1 MKISKKLFGLFMILF
16 AVTLLVACEGE
27 EDQAPVF
34 TGTGN
39 AVVTVG
45 DAFDPLDG
53 VAAMDAE
60 DGDLTSAIVV
70 SGDTVD
76 TSAVATFTVTYTVED
91 SAGNVTTADR
101 TVQVNAPSEEDYPLA
116 QYPEGV
122 NLSFLDAEQ
131 KDKLFAAAESY
142 LLENVYGGVP
152 LYTRASRVMFS
163 SRVQLFSEAYNGVM
177 GYGTAFSQ
185 LTADDSTVELFPDVT
200 GNAGEYTWRSS
211 FNSNPTTLNPWL
223 ADDSASSDFIGDF
236 TGGLYEFRFDSTK
249 TGYEILP
256 SLASALP
263 VPTDATEINGKEYAK
278 IWSIPVRDDLEW
290 AFHPDIDTSGFAAG
304 FEKLDA
310 SDWLWTWKLALD
322 NQWFRAISGGG
333 DFITKGIK
341 GAAEYVEGSVSWD
354 DVGLKLSEDGSSIV
368 LEFVNEQS
376 EFDILY
382 GFSGGSL
389 EALNQ
394 ELYESLGADDAARE
408 AAYGQDE
415 LSVAASGLYLLET
428 YTPDQLLVYGKN
440 ALHPEAESF
449 YYTGLQYRYID
460 GSDAIF
466 AEFLAG
472 RLESAGIPAS
482 EVENYLN
489 DPRVRVA
496 PDATTWR
503 LMINSFGTTEARDAY
518 IAANPGVGLSED
530 FEPEPILSYL
540 EMRQAMYYG
549 FDRYDAAVNTVKLY
563 LPAHTYFAPTY
574 FLDGSSGVSVRG
586 GAAGA
591 ALLAEFGGESY
602 GFFPTAATTLFG
614 EAVTAAIAD
623 GFYTAGTAD
632 AYTTIELTLTY
643 ASSGNTSAQ
652 AMVAYIEQQY
662 EELLVDNTNFV
673 NVDIIINDVDFP
685 GNYYDYMMIANT
697 DLGIGGIS
705 GSLLDA
711 PGFLDVFS
719 DDNRGGFT
727 LNWGIDTTT
736 ANIPVSYTNL
746 DGEVVYETWGFNALI
761 TAMVEKVYVRDG
773 VEQTSWT
780 DPLDL
785 ITAYLDMGGSELD
798 ATADG
803 TALAETFEGAT
814 LAELATE
821 VGADAVVAYTATT
834 VEGRS
839 FLFLVTETFGEY
851 ELLSQTS
858 LITDAGAAWADWA
871 TRQYGS
877 SYGFTADASLLLT
890 DENIGDNAYIQD
902 YFDTVDDNGTPDDDT
917 DDILNDVV
925 ITSVQQ
931 FLDLY
936 FDGDP
941 IPDNLELYALDYTY
955 SAGSF
960 SDAILVQNINGY
972 ILFYEWL

>member
-53 VAAMDAE
+53 VAAIDAE

-91 SAGNVTTADR
+91 SAGNVTTVDR
-101 TVQVNAPSEEDYPLA
+101 TVQVNPPGEDAYPLA

-122 NLSFLDAEQ
+122 NLSFLDGEQ
-131 KDKLFAAAESY
+131 KDILFAAAESY
-142 LLENVYGGVP
+142 LLENVLGGVP

-163 SRVQLFSEAYNGVM
+163 ERTQLFSEVYNGVL
-177 GYGTAFSQ
+177 GFGIGRSQFSQ
-185 LTADDSTVELFPDVT
+185 DDSNVEMFPDVM
-200 GNAGEYTWRSS
+200 GNAGEYTWRTS

-223 ADDSASSDFIGDF
+223 ADDSASSDFIADF
-236 TGGLYEFRFDSTK
+236 TGSIYYFDFDASK

-256 SLASALP
+256 GFASSNP
-263 VPTDATEINGKEYAK
+263 IPSDPETINGKEYSK
-278 IWSIPVRDDLEW
+278 TWTIPFRDDLVW
-290 AFHPDIDTSGFAAG
+290 GFHPDIDTSGFADG

-310 SDWLWTWKLALD
+310 TDFLWTWKLALD

-341 GAAEYVEGSVSWD
+341 GAAEYVEGTVSWE
-354 DVGLKLSEDGSSIV
+354 DVGLKLSPDGNGIV
-368 LEFVNEQS
+368 LEFVSEQS

-394 ELYESLGADDAARE
+394 ELYESLGATEEERA

-415 LSVAASGLYLLET
+415 LSVASSGSFYLDV
-428 YTPDQLLVYGKN
+428 YTPDQLLTYKLN
-440 ALHPEAESF
+440 TANPDASESSF
-449 YYTGLQYRYID
+449 TGLQYRYID

-472 RLESAGIPAS
+472 RLDTAGVPAS

-503 LMINSFGTTEARDAY
+503 LMINSFGTPEVRDAY
-518 IAANPGVGLSED
+518 IAANPQVGLSED

-563 LPAHTYFAPTY
+563 LPAHTYFAPIY
-574 FLDGSSGVSVRG
+574 FLDGSSGISVRG

-591 ALLAEFGGESY
+591 AVLAEFGGESY

-662 EELLVDNTNFV
+662 EELLVDDTNFV

-685 GNYYDYMMIANT
+685 GNYYDYMLIANT

-746 DGEVVYETWGFNALI
+746 DGEVVYETWGYNALI

-773 VEQTSWT
+773 VEQSSWT

-785 ITAYLDMGGSELD
+785 VAAYLDMGGSELD

-814 LAELATE
+814 LAELATD

-834 VEGRS
+834 VDGKN
-839 FLFLVTETFGEY
+839 FLFVLSETFGEY

-858 LITDAGAAWADWA
+858 LITDPAAAIVAYLNEDYSNSTA
-871 TRQYGS
+871 T
-877 SYGFTADASLLLT
+877 AVLLT
-890 DENIGDNAYIQD
+890 DETIDDNAYIQGL
-902 YFDTVDDNGTPDDDT
+902 YDTVDENDVIT
-917 DDILNDVV
+917 DDVV
-925 ITSVQQ
+925 IDTIAELFAEEGVT
-931 FLDLY
+931 
-936 FDGDP
+936 DP
-941 IPDNLELYALDYTY
+941 YAEVYAVDWTLVAGGTPY
-955 SAGSF
+955 AGS
-960 SDAILVQNINGY
+960 DAFILLNINGY
-972 ILFYEWL
+972 FVVLVWL